1 MSIYVIDFSEPL
13 ATGFDVLP
21 GSYNGP
27 GMSSPQTSL
36 RLYGRGAVEWGEG
49 VNEDLV
55 RLVENFASAT
65 PPSNPIN
72 GQLWAETKLYHYDG
86 ANYWR
91 FDPDVPAGPWV
102 IIPGQPFATSEPVS
116 PTEGTY
122 YTTGGKL
129 YGYYTQKP
137 NTTAD
142 WIERSFSTGPLNS
155 VTDKPEV
162 VIKAYNAFTNA
173 WTQPLPVVVA
183 TTANQPTS
191 PVTGTMWYDTTVST
205 LYVYDGT
212 NWLPVLTGSPST
224 GDLDMAGDRINFSNL
239 FLNEGNGSFTNTG
252 PDIRGTGTLAL
263 AAQGDLTLVVDY
275 DNDGGG
281 AFVVSKG
288 ALTASDVNYDS
299 LFTVLNTGEVRAT
312 TPNYETLVLNTNSL
326 TNKKY
331 VDDAIAAV
339 TGSIPSVSA
348 LVRVFTVGT
357 SATYKAGD
365 IAVIGG
371 VIYIAIAAGTS
382 TIPSANWKQ
391 VFPAQYS

>member
-27 GMSSPQTSL
+27 GMASPQTSL

-65 PPSNPIN
+65 PPPNPIN
-72 GQLWAETKLYHYDG
+72 GQLWAETKLYHLDG
-86 ANYWR
+86 ATYYR

-102 IIPGQPFATSEPVS
+102 AITVATSEPVS

-137 NTTAD
+137 NTTPE
-142 WIERSFSTGPLNS
+142 WIERSFSTGTLNL
-155 VTDKPEV
+155 VDDKPEV
-162 VIKAYNAFTNA
+162 VIKAYNAFTGE
-173 WTQPLPVVVA
+173 WTQPLPVIVA
-183 TTANQPTS
+183 TTADAPTT
-191 PVTGTMWYDTTVST
+191 PATGTMWYDTLAET
-205 LYVYDGT
+205 LYVFDGT
-212 NWLPVLTGSPST
+212 NWLPVITGTTGT
-224 GDLDMAGDRINFSNL
+224 GDIEVGANQVNFSNM
-239 FLNEGNGSFTNTG
+239 FLNEGNGDTTTG
-252 PDIRGTGTLAL
+252 ADIRFNEAGLLTS
-263 AAQGDLTLVVDY
+263 AANLHIIV
-275 DNDGGG
+275 DNDNNTTGN
-281 AFVVSKG
+281 FVVSKG
-288 ALTASDVNYDS
+288 SLTTTGDVE
-299 LFTVLNTGEVRAT
+299 LLTVYNNGEVRANT
-312 TPNYETLVLNTNSL
+312 ANYETLVLNTNSL

-331 VDDAIAAV
+331 VDDSIAAV
-339 TGSIPSVSA
+339 TGSIPSVSTLA
-348 LVRVFTVGT
+348 QVFTVGT
-357 SATYKAGD
+357 STTYKAGD

-371 VIYIAIAAGTS
+371 VIYIAVAPGTN
-382 TIPSANWKQ
+382 TIPSADWKQ